1 MKKITKLFL
10 VFVFVAIFSG
20 CTDKK
25 EKEVV
30 SHDSLAGNNERI
42 KAREKRIQEGSRYK
56 PKPGVSWQWQLQGE
70 VDTKFDVDVYD
81 VDLEFAK
88 VETIDQ
94 LHKKGIEVICYF
106 SAGSWED
113 FRSDAKEF
121 PKEAIGGPLEG
132 WPDEHW
138 LDISN
143 YEKFASI
150 MTARLD
156 LAVTKGCDGVD
167 PDNVHA
173 YQAKSGFDISY
184 EDQLIYNKW
193 LADEAHKRTLSIGL
207 KYDIE
212 QVNELV
218 DDFDFAVNEN
228 CFYYRECDKLLPF
241 VEKNKAVFGVEY
253 ELETD
258 EFCDKANK
266 MNFSWLKME
275 YNLDGGRVSCQ

>member
-121 PKEAIGGPLEG
+121 TKEAIGGPLEG

-193 LADEAHKRTLSIGL
+193 LADEAHKRNLSIGL

>member
-1 MKKITKLFL
+1 MKKITKILLIFAL
-10 VFVFVAIFSG
+10 VAIFSG
-20 CTDKK
+20 CADKK
-25 EKEVV
+25 EKELV
-30 SHDSLAGNNERI
+30 SHDSSVGNNERI
-42 KAREKRIQEGSRYK
+42 KSREKRIQEGSWYK
-56 PKPGVSWQWQLQGE
+56 PKPGISWQWQLQGE
-70 VDTKFDVDVYD
+70 VDTKFDVDMYD
-81 VDLEFAK
+81 VDLEFVK
-88 VETIDQ
+88 VETIDR
-94 LHKKGIEVICYF
+94 LHEKGIEVVCYF

-113 FRSDAKEF
+113 FRSDAKDF
-121 PKEAIGGPLEG
+121 SKEIIGEPLDG

-143 YEKFASI
+143 YEKFANI

-156 LAVTKGCDGVD
+156 VAVTKGCDGVD

-173 YQAKSGFDISY
+173 YQAESGFEISY

-193 LADEAHKRTLSIGL
+193 LASEAHKRNLSIGL

-212 QVNELV
+212 QVDELV
-218 DDFDFAVNEN
+218 DHFDFAINEN

-253 ELETD
+253 ELETN

-266 MNFSWLKME
+266 MNFSWLRME
-275 YNLDGGRVSCQ
+275 YDLNGGRNALR